1 MLNSSNIDAG
11 IIYNVRRKSIIRI
24 SCRVPFQPWNKW
36 DMLHIVRYLLQNGAR
51 PAINHGKNSA
61 LACVLRQVRYNRRI
75 VNIEAKPYDFYL
87 HTLRL
92 TYGLSI
98 HFY

>member
-1 MLNSSNIDAG
+1 
-11 IIYNVRRKSIIRI
+11 
-24 SCRVPFQPWNKW
+24 
-36 DMLHIVRYLLQNGAR
+36 MLHIVRYLLQNGAR

-61 LACVLRQVRYNRRI
+61 LACVLRQVRYTRRI
-75 VNIEAKPYDFYL
+75 VNIEANPYDFYFP
-87 HTLRL
+87 TLRL